1 MKSFII
7 LNFEKGNY
15 SYYTLSIMNHTM
27 VVFFKAIRCYCGRR
41 IKLLKTMNLL
51 AHFSGK
57 HKSVVTKA
65 APNGL
70 TTVERVLAG
79 FLMASPCRVTLPS
92 HGGSKPVDEAT
103 KA

>member
-1 MKSFII
+1 
-7 LNFEKGNY
+7 
-15 SYYTLSIMNHTM
+15 MNHTM
-27 VVFFKAIRCYCGRR
+27 VGLVKAIRCYYGRH

-70 TTVERVLAG
+70 TTLGRVLAG
-79 FLMASPCRVTLPS
+79 FLMASPCNM
-92 HGGSKPVDEAT
+92 E
-103 KA
+103 